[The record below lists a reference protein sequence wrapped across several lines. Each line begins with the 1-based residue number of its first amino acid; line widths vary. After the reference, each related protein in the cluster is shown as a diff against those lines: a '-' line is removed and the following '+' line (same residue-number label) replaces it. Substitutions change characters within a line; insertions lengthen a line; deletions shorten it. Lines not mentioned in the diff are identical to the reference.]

1 MKHLRQPGHL
11 SMMGFFARIVNKA
24 VKYYCKKA
32 LSDVLRQ
39 KCRYLEYFWSM
50 PSPNVAMYGHFS
62 CSDMLD
68 RVLNM
73 FNL

>member
-1 MKHLRQPGHL
+1 
-11 SMMGFFARIVNKA
+11 MGFFARIVNKA
-24 VKYYCKKA
+24 VKYYRKKA

-39 KCRYLEYFWSM
+39 KYRYLEYFWSI
-50 PSPNVAMYGHFS
+50 PSPNVGMYGHFS

-68 RVLNM
+68 RVLNT